1 MKCRYNYC
9 KNGNTVEKEDAIKI
23 GSAYYCKECY
33 QEKEDKVKISN
44 IIHEILPCEVKQNVN
59 KCICD
64 WIHKKSF
71 NVNYVMY
78 TLDYIKKNKCSLKSV
93 YGVIY
98 YLNNEKV
105 LSEYENKNM
114 MEKYRKMSQS
124 TFECDDQEVKFT
136 YKSDTGKGWCKVL

>member
-9 KNGNTVEKEDAIKI
+9 KNGNVVEKENAIKV
-23 GSAYYCKECY
+23 GNTYYCKDCY

-44 IIHEILPCEVKQNVN
+44 TVRKMLPNEIKTNIN

-64 WIHKKSF
+64 WIHKKDFS
-71 NVNYVMY
+71 VDYVMY
-78 TLDYIKKNKCSLKSV
+78 TLDYIKKNKCSLKGV

-98 YLNNEKV
+98 YLNNQRI
-105 LSEYENKNM
+105 LSEYENNNM
-114 MEKYRKMSQS
+114 MMKYKKMQQS
-124 TFECDDQEVKFT
+124 TFKCDKQEVEFT